1 MRKVSKKKK
10 VLVRVTGVVGTFLI
24 FMNVNAMPMATVSGD
39 VVNVRTGASM
49 DAEVVAQVQKGQ
61 EFEVAG
67 MQDGWYEIKS
77 QEIENLIAEE
87 EDAKRAAQLSA
98 DPLTAAATT
107 STFYVS
113 SDYLELQLSDLSVG
127 GGLNLRLAP
136 TTESRIIKQFY
147 DGDSVKLLYRYDEN
161 WLYVEYDGTF
171 RGYVA
176 KEYVDLSSI
185 DDSTLDIVDEINRN
199 RFVAVVKDDC
209 TSLNLRADASTE
221 AESVGSAGPGATL
234 EVLDYQ
240 EGAEWIKVKKDDSA
254 AYVNA
259 QYVNLDRA
267 LTAEVDEDAGG
278 AAPRARGCGGES
290 ATGSKSIH
298 ILLVLEIQ
306 QFLFK
311 FQFQQFE

>member
-1 MRKVSKKKK
+1 M
-10 VLVRVTGVVGTFLI
+10 RVTGVVGTFLI

-61 EFEVAG
+61 EFEGAG

-147 DGDSVKLLYRYDEN
+147 DGDSVKLLYR
-161 WLYVEYDGTF
+161 
-171 RGYVA
+171 
-176 KEYVDLSSI
+176 
-185 DDSTLDIVDEINRN
+185 
-199 RFVAVVKDDC
+199 
-209 TSLNLRADASTE
+209 
-221 AESVGSAGPGATL
+221 
-234 EVLDYQ
+234 
-240 EGAEWIKVKKDDSA
+240 
-254 AYVNA
+254 
-259 QYVNLDRA
+259 
-267 LTAEVDEDAGG
+267 
-278 AAPRARGCGGES
+278 
-290 ATGSKSIH
+290 
-298 ILLVLEIQ
+298 
-306 QFLFK
+306 
-311 FQFQQFE
+311 

>member
-185 DDSTLDIVDEINRN
+185 DDSTLDIVDRDQPEP
-199 RFVAVVKDDC
+199 VC
-209 TSLNLRADASTE
+209 
-221 AESVGSAGPGATL
+221 G
-234 EVLDYQ
+234 
-240 EGAEWIKVKKDDSA
+240 
-254 AYVNA
+254 
-259 QYVNLDRA
+259 
-267 LTAEVDEDAGG
+267 
-278 AAPRARGCGGES
+278 RGKG
-290 ATGSKSIH
+290 
-298 ILLVLEIQ
+298 
-306 QFLFK
+306 
-311 FQFQQFE
+311 

>member
-61 EFEVAG
+61 QFEVAG

-113 SDYLELQLSDLSVG
+113 SDYLEL
-127 GGLNLRLAP
+127 
-136 TTESRIIKQFY
+136 
-147 DGDSVKLLYRYDEN
+147 
-161 WLYVEYDGTF
+161 
-171 RGYVA
+171 
-176 KEYVDLSSI
+176 
-185 DDSTLDIVDEINRN
+185 
-199 RFVAVVKDDC
+199 
-209 TSLNLRADASTE
+209 
-221 AESVGSAGPGATL
+221 
-234 EVLDYQ
+234 
-240 EGAEWIKVKKDDSA
+240 
-254 AYVNA
+254 
-259 QYVNLDRA
+259 
-267 LTAEVDEDAGG
+267 
-278 AAPRARGCGGES
+278 
-290 ATGSKSIH
+290 
-298 ILLVLEIQ
+298 
-306 QFLFK
+306 
-311 FQFQQFE
+311 